1 MGITIYEVAEK
12 AGVSPATVSRVI
24 NNYQFISAPV
34 RQRVLEV
41 IQETRFTPNPYAQRM
56 RRGSDPVDAAPSVA
70 VAP

>member
-24 NNYQFISAPV
+24 NNYRFISAPV

-41 IQETRFTPNPYAQRM
+41 IRETRFTPNPYAQRM
-56 RRGSDPVDAAPSVA
+56 RRGTDALATEAPVAAA
-70 VAP
+70 Q